1 MKIVSHNANHLKNVN
16 HLSFNHISLNMSLL
30 LKTMMENSV
39 TSPQTLDKH
48 GDEIHSPVQAVY
60 IQSNSP
66 YSERTVLIPF
76 YGWSWILYYCCRR
89 SRSAGSSG
97 SDNYKAVKS
106 DD

>member
-1 MKIVSHNANHLKNVN
+1 
-16 HLSFNHISLNMSLL
+16 
-30 LKTMMENSV
+30 MMENSA
-39 TSPQTLDKH
+39 TSPLKLDEH
-48 GDEIHSPVQAVY
+48 DDESVHSPVQAVY

-89 SRSAGSSG
+89 NRGTGGSGG
-97 SDNYKAVKS
+97 SDSYKAVKS